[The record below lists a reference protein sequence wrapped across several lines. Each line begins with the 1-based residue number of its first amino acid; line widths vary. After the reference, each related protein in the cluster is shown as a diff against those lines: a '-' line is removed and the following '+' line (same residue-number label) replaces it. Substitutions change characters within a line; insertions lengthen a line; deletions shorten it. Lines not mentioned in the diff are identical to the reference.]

1 MSEEQK
7 ILGDIKGLLIVFV
20 MVFAIFAGIVIVGT
34 NQILNEVEKIN
45 DKDQTNLSSR

>member
-7 ILGDIKGLLIVFV
+7 ILDDIKGLLILFV
-20 MVFAIFAGIVIVGT
+20 IAFAIFAGIAIVGT
-34 NQILNEVEKIN
+34 YQILNEVEKIN